1 MIRKVTR
8 RSGGIG
14 RRAWFRSMYPQGC
27 GGSSPFFGTSFFL
40 NTAKNGMRFQI
51 EQAALTAPPRR
62 LDSQTQTSY
71 GGLIGHQKQLS
82 FAELAGI
89 DSRFP
94 LSAQRRNARILR
106 GAEAPMRFGDPFLR
120 SVLLFLILS
129 TAPAWAQWNNDAD
142 QCAKQQ
148 NPDSAIAYCT
158 SAINS

>member
-1 MIRKVTR
+1 MPGAVCEVWFCSLGLTCDNTTVRIDAVVSSIKAAQPPRKAVTC

-89 DSRFP
+89 DSR
-94 LSAQRRNARILR
+94 
-106 GAEAPMRFGDPFLR
+106 
-120 SVLLFLILS
+120 
-129 TAPAWAQWNNDAD
+129 
-142 QCAKQQ
+142 
-148 NPDSAIAYCT
+148 
-158 SAINS
+158 